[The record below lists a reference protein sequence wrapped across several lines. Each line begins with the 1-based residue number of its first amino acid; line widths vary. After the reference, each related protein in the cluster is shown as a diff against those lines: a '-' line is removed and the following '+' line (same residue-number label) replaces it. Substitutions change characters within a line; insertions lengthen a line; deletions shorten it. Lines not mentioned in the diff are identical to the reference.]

1 MRVLLHGVL
10 PLSMRYHTS
19 LVYLKFATDFPHLV
33 SLVLFLYFAPNKYKK
48 MRTKNSIFVLLGLMI
63 AAVVSTSCSKSESDN
78 TTPQQQIVT
87 TDSSEF
93 NGRLKAEV
101 RNVNNNL
108 ENNAI
113 VYLYANY
120 SDLVNNLSLN
130 FVYTNNSGIA
140 DFGYLLQGN
149 YYLLA

>member
-1 MRVLLHGVL
+1 V
-10 PLSMRYHTS
+10 
-19 LVYLKFATDFPHLV
+19 
-33 SLVLFLYFAPNKYKK
+33 
-48 MRTKNSIFVLLGLMI
+48 FV
-63 AAVVSTSCSKSESDN
+63 AVATSCTQRENDN

-93 NGRLKAEV
+93 NGRLKAEI

-108 ENNAI
+108 EDNAI

-130 FVYTNNSGIA
+130 FVYTNTSGIA

-149 YYLLA
+149 YYLLARNMSGAVARDTAVVQVNSRRETTRLMRLSY

>member
-1 MRVLLHGVL
+1 M
-10 PLSMRYHTS
+10 S
-19 LVYLKFATDFPHLV
+19 
-33 SLVLFLYFAPNKYKK
+33 
-48 MRTKNSIFVLLGLMI
+48 TKNALVILFGLILMI
-63 AAVVSTSCSKSESDN
+63 VGTACSKSDRDD

-87 TDSSEF
+87 VDSSEF

-101 RNVNNNL
+101 RDVSNNI

-130 FVYTNNSGIA
+130 YIYTNNAGVA

-149 YYLLA
+149 YYLMARNLSGTVARDTAVVQVTSRREITRIMRLSY

>member
-1 MRVLLHGVL
+1 
-10 PLSMRYHTS
+10 
-19 LVYLKFATDFPHLV
+19 
-33 SLVLFLYFAPNKYKK
+33 
-48 MRTKNSIFVLLGLMI
+48 MRTKNSIFVLLGLMV
-63 AAVVSTSCSKSESDN
+63 ASVVSTSCSKSESDN

-93 NGRLKAEV
+93 NGRLKVEV

-149 YYLLA
+149 YYLLARSLSGTVARDTAVVQVNSRRETTRLMRLTY

>member
-1 MRVLLHGVL
+1 
-10 PLSMRYHTS
+10 
-19 LVYLKFATDFPHLV
+19 
-33 SLVLFLYFAPNKYKK
+33 
-48 MRTKNSIFVLLGLMI
+48 MRTKNSILVLLGLMI
-63 AAVVSTSCSKSESDN
+63 ASVVSTSCSKSESDN

-108 ENNAI
+108 ENNAV

-149 YYLLA
+149 YYLLARNLSGAAARDTAVVQVNSRRETTRLMRLTY

>member
-1 MRVLLHGVL
+1 
-10 PLSMRYHTS
+10 
-19 LVYLKFATDFPHLV
+19 
-33 SLVLFLYFAPNKYKK
+33 
-48 MRTKNSIFVLLGLMI
+48 MRTKNSILVLLGLMI

-108 ENNAI
+108 ENNAV

-149 YYLLA
+149 YYLLARNLSGAAARDTAVVQVNSRRETTRQMRLTY

>member
-1 MRVLLHGVL
+1 
-10 PLSMRYHTS
+10 
-19 LVYLKFATDFPHLV
+19 
-33 SLVLFLYFAPNKYKK
+33 
-48 MRTKNSIFVLLGLMI
+48 MRTKNSILVLLGLMV
-63 AAVVSTSCSKSESDN
+63 ASVVSTSCSKSESDN

-108 ENNAI
+108 ENNAV

-149 YYLLA
+149 YYLLARSLSGTVARDTAVVQVNSRRETTRLMRLTY

>member
-1 MRVLLHGVL
+1 
-10 PLSMRYHTS
+10 
-19 LVYLKFATDFPHLV
+19 
-33 SLVLFLYFAPNKYKK
+33 
-48 MRTKNSIFVLLGLMI
+48 MRTKNSILVLLGLMI

-149 YYLLA
+149 YYLFARNLSGAVARDTAVVQVNSRRETTRLMRLTY

>member
-1 MRVLLHGVL
+1 
-10 PLSMRYHTS
+10 
-19 LVYLKFATDFPHLV
+19 
-33 SLVLFLYFAPNKYKK
+33 
-48 MRTKNSIFVLLGLMI
+48 MRTKNSILVLLGLMI

-108 ENNAI
+108 ENNAV

-149 YYLLA
+149 YYLLARNLSGAVARDTAVVQVNSRRETTRLMRLTY

>member
-1 MRVLLHGVL
+1 M
-10 PLSMRYHTS
+10 S
-19 LVYLKFATDFPHLV
+19 
-33 SLVLFLYFAPNKYKK
+33 
-48 MRTKNSIFVLLGLMI
+48 TKNAFVVLIGLILMI
-63 AAVVSTSCSKSESDN
+63 VGTACSKSDGDD

-87 TDSSEF
+87 VDSSEF

-130 FVYTNNSGIA
+130 FIYTNNSGIA

-149 YYLLA
+149 YYLMARNLSGTVARDTAVVQVTSRREITRIMRLKY

>member
-1 MRVLLHGVL
+1 
-10 PLSMRYHTS
+10 
-19 LVYLKFATDFPHLV
+19 
-33 SLVLFLYFAPNKYKK
+33 
-48 MRTKNSIFVLLGLMI
+48 MRTKNSILVLLGLMI
-63 AAVVSTSCSKSESDN
+63 AAVVSTSCSKSDNDN

-149 YYLLA
+149 YYLLARNLSGAVARDTAVVQVNSRRETTRLMRLTY

>member
-1 MRVLLHGVL
+1 MC
-10 PLSMRYHTS
+10 
-19 LVYLKFATDFPHLV
+19 
-33 SLVLFLYFAPNKYKK
+33 
-48 MRTKNSIFVLLGLMI
+48 TKNSILIFIGFVF
-63 AAVVSTSCSKSESDN
+63 VVVATSCTQSENDN
-78 TTPQQQIVT
+78 TTPQQQIVN
-87 TDSSEF
+87 TDSSEY

-108 ENNAI
+108 EDNAI

-120 SDLVNNLSLN
+120 NDLVNNLSLN

-149 YYLLA
+149 YYLLARNMSGAVARDTAVVQVNSRRETTRLMRLNY

>member
-1 MRVLLHGVL
+1 
-10 PLSMRYHTS
+10 
-19 LVYLKFATDFPHLV
+19 
-33 SLVLFLYFAPNKYKK
+33 
-48 MRTKNSIFVLLGLMI
+48 MRTKNSIFILLGLII
-63 AAVVSTSCSKSESDN
+63 AAVVSTSCSKSDN
-78 TTPQQQIVT
+78 DDTTPQQQIVT

-101 RNVNNNL
+101 RDVNNNL
-108 ENNAI
+108 EDNAI

-120 SDLVNNLSLN
+120 GDLVNNLSLN

-149 YYLLA
+149 YYLLARNTSGITARDTAVVQVNSRRETTRIMRLTTN

>member
-1 MRVLLHGVL
+1 M
-10 PLSMRYHTS
+10 S
-19 LVYLKFATDFPHLV
+19 
-33 SLVLFLYFAPNKYKK
+33 
-48 MRTKNSIFVLLGLMI
+48 TKNAFVVLIGLILMI
-63 AAVVSTSCSKSESDN
+63 VGTACSKSDGDD

-87 TDSSEF
+87 VDSSEF

-149 YYLLA
+149 YYLMARNLSGTVARDTAVVQVTSRREITRIMRLSY

>member
-1 MRVLLHGVL
+1 M
-10 PLSMRYHTS
+10 S
-19 LVYLKFATDFPHLV
+19 
-33 SLVLFLYFAPNKYKK
+33 
-48 MRTKNSIFVLLGLMI
+48 TKNAFVVLVGLILMI
-63 AAVVSTSCSKSESDN
+63 VGTACSKNDKDD

-87 TDSSEF
+87 VDSSEF

-101 RNVNNNL
+101 RDVNNNV

-130 FVYTNNSGIA
+130 YIYTNNSGIA

-149 YYLLA
+149 YYLMARNLSGTVVRDTAVVQVTSRREITRIMRLSN

>member
-1 MRVLLHGVL
+1 
-10 PLSMRYHTS
+10 
-19 LVYLKFATDFPHLV
+19 
-33 SLVLFLYFAPNKYKK
+33 
-48 MRTKNSIFVLLGLMI
+48 MRTKNSILVLLGLMI

-149 YYLLA
+149 YYLLARNLSGAVARDTAVVQVNSRRETTRLMRLTY

>member
-1 MRVLLHGVL
+1 
-10 PLSMRYHTS
+10 
-19 LVYLKFATDFPHLV
+19 
-33 SLVLFLYFAPNKYKK
+33 

-149 YYLLA
+149 YYLLARNLSGAVARDTAVVQVNSRRETTRLMRLTY

>member
-1 MRVLLHGVL
+1 MC
-10 PLSMRYHTS
+10 
-19 LVYLKFATDFPHLV
+19 
-33 SLVLFLYFAPNKYKK
+33 
-48 MRTKNSIFVLLGLMI
+48 TKNSIFVLIGLVFV
-63 AAVVSTSCSKSESDN
+63 AVATSCTPSENDN

-87 TDSSEF
+87 TDSSEY
-93 NGRLKAEV
+93 NGRLKAEI

-108 ENNAI
+108 EDNAI

-130 FVYTNNSGIA
+130 FVYTNNLGIA

-149 YYLLA
+149 YYLLARNMSGAVARDTAVVQVNSRRETTRLMRLSY

>member
-1 MRVLLHGVL
+1 MC
-10 PLSMRYHTS
+10 
-19 LVYLKFATDFPHLV
+19 
-33 SLVLFLYFAPNKYKK
+33 
-48 MRTKNSIFVLLGLMI
+48 TKNSILIFIGFVF
-63 AAVVSTSCSKSESDN
+63 VVVATSCTQSENDN
-78 TTPQQQIVT
+78 TTPQQQIVN
-87 TDSSEF
+87 TDSSEY

-108 ENNAI
+108 EDNAI

-149 YYLLA
+149 YYLLARNMSGTIARDTAVVQVNSRRETTRLMRLSF

>member
-1 MRVLLHGVL
+1 
-10 PLSMRYHTS
+10 
-19 LVYLKFATDFPHLV
+19 
-33 SLVLFLYFAPNKYKK
+33 
-48 MRTKNSIFVLLGLMI
+48 MRTKNAFVVLFGIILMI
-63 AAVVSTSCSKSESDN
+63 VGTACSKSDRDD

-87 TDSSEF
+87 VDSSEF

-101 RNVNNNL
+101 RDVNNNL

-130 FVYTNNSGIA
+130 YIYTNNSGTA

-149 YYLLA
+149 YYLMARNLSGTVARDTAVVQVTSRREITRIMRLSY